1 MGLSKAEA
9 FFKNEEELEIIYPA
23 EVKSVKD
30 KKRTKEM
37 ILKENPEMLLS
48 DYSGPDN
55 NRVRCNLLFFTEHP
69 SSWHTILCSNMTCMR
84 KGGISKGRQ
93 LTLEGDNDT
102 KLTVN
107 LYHNGTV
114 MVQGP
119 ETSLN
124 EFQRNF
130 GNLKKEV
137 QKIKKDPE
145 VKSQAEDEAG
155 TTSVTITDPSSR
167 THGHTSTPASP
178 KIKVLKDN
186 IAELEQDFFLFKEE
200 TTNNLQHLLNLTSHH
215 NVQQTEQLCSAVRH
229 LEEDNKELCQE
240 LRRVREELA
249 RREQHGHTLE
259 RLLEETRTQLHTIQ
273 QQQCVSTQ
281 PHSTPTTTTQHQRRV
296 STQPHSTSTNSTQQS
311 QSSFT
316 PATRQSPQAGWFDK
330 ECQNLR
336 KDLRS
341 LSNKKHRDPANHQTR
356 ATYQQTLK
364 IYKSLLIQKKSDHM
378 KIKLNKIEEAVD
390 QNYFWELWNNL
401 DKSKEAKHIAIHDPN
416 IWTEHFGNLYSQNE
430 PTLTQKHLTSKLHD
444 LEFTTKEQLNHLD
457 NPIAL
462 NELIGKMKSLK
473 NKKSCGLDGISN
485 EMLKHSSF
493 KLKDA
498 ILKLFNLVL
507 KSGHFPEI
515 WKENLI
521 TPIFKRGEK
530 YDPNNYRVSKSM
542 TNELIISVRPKEF
555 VKAAASARL
564 YLISILMNWHQHLIS
579 PLVLA

>member
-130 GNLKKEV
+130 GNLKKEA

-215 NVQQTEQLCSAVRH
+215 SVQQTEQLCSAVRH
-229 LEEDNKELCQE
+229 LEEDNKELRQE

-273 QQQCVSTQ
+273 QQQCVNTQ

-316 PATRQSPQAGWFDK
+316 PATRQSPQAH
-330 ECQNLR
+330 QNLKR
-336 KDLRS
+336 RDSSSSQINPRTTTSSSTSTGREQKSKDNIVILCDSNGHHLDPRRLFPGRSVKKFWCPTSHSALRLLREGALGAPS
-341 LSNKKHRDPANHQTR
+341 HIIIHTGTNDLSTRRVDITKALSNVVRTASRIYPRAKVIISSLLPRRDVPQRIINAINVEIANICAPIPNVHIANHQ
-356 ATYQQTLK
+356 Q
-364 IYKSLLIQKKSDHM
+364 
-378 KIKLNKIEEAVD
+378 
-390 QNYFWELWNNL
+390 
-401 DKSKEAKHIAIHDPN
+401 
-416 IWTEHFGNLYSQNE
+416 
-430 PTLTQKHLTSKLHD
+430 
-444 LEFTTKEQLNHLD
+444 
-457 NPIAL
+457 
-462 NELIGKMKSLK
+462 
-473 NKKSCGLDGISN
+473 
-485 EMLKHSSF
+485 
-493 KLKDA
+493 
-498 ILKLFNLVL
+498 
-507 KSGHFPEI
+507 
-515 WKENLI
+515 I
-521 TPIFKRGEK
+521 T
-530 YDPNNYRVSKSM
+530 
-542 TNELIISVRPKEF
+542 
-555 VKAAASARL
+555 
-564 YLISILMNWHQHLIS
+564 HQHLYDHIHIHREGMRLFAKS
-579 PLVLA
+579 IKASTLNTQKTHPDREERDSYAAVVARRGRSDSTDLVQIQNMLKMICDNLLA

>member
-30 KKRTKEM
+30 KKRTKEL

-130 GNLKKEV
+130 GNLKKEA

-215 NVQQTEQLCSAVRH
+215 KCA
-229 LEEDNKELCQE
+229 
-240 LRRVREELA
+240 
-249 RREQHGHTLE
+249 
-259 RLLEETRTQLHTIQ
+259 
-273 QQQCVSTQ
+273 
-281 PHSTPTTTTQHQRRV
+281 
-296 STQPHSTSTNSTQQS
+296 TN
-311 QSSFT
+311 
-316 PATRQSPQAGWFDK
+316 
-330 ECQNLR
+330 
-336 KDLRS
+336 
-341 LSNKKHRDPANHQTR
+341 
-356 ATYQQTLK
+356 
-364 IYKSLLIQKKSDHM
+364 
-378 KIKLNKIEEAVD
+378 
-390 QNYFWELWNNL
+390 
-401 DKSKEAKHIAIHDPN
+401 
-416 IWTEHFGNLYSQNE
+416 
-430 PTLTQKHLTSKLHD
+430 
-444 LEFTTKEQLNHLD
+444 
-457 NPIAL
+457 
-462 NELIGKMKSLK
+462 
-473 NKKSCGLDGISN
+473 
-485 EMLKHSSF
+485 
-493 KLKDA
+493 
-498 ILKLFNLVL
+498 
-507 KSGHFPEI
+507 
-515 WKENLI
+515 
-521 TPIFKRGEK
+521 
-530 YDPNNYRVSKSM
+530 
-542 TNELIISVRPKEF
+542 
-555 VKAAASARL
+555 
-564 YLISILMNWHQHLIS
+564 
-579 PLVLA
+579 

>member
-130 GNLKKEV
+130 GNLKKEA

-215 NVQQTEQLCSAVRH
+215 SVQQTEQLCSAVRH
-229 LEEDNKELCQE
+229 LEEDNKELRQE

-273 QQQCVSTQ
+273 QQQCVN
-281 PHSTPTTTTQHQRRV
+281 
-296 STQPHSTSTNSTQQS
+296 TQPHSTSTNSTQQS

-316 PATRQSPQAGWFDK
+316 PATRQSPQAH
-330 ECQNLR
+330 QNLKR
-336 KDLRS
+336 RDSSSSQINPRTTTSSSTSTGREQKSKDNIVILCDSNGHHLDPRRLFPGRSVKKFWCPTSHSALRLLREGALGAPS
-341 LSNKKHRDPANHQTR
+341 HIIIHTGTNDLSTRRVDITKALSNVVRTASRIYPRAKVIISSLLPRRDVPQRIINAINVEIANICAPIPNVHIANHQ
-356 ATYQQTLK
+356 Q
-364 IYKSLLIQKKSDHM
+364 
-378 KIKLNKIEEAVD
+378 
-390 QNYFWELWNNL
+390 
-401 DKSKEAKHIAIHDPN
+401 
-416 IWTEHFGNLYSQNE
+416 
-430 PTLTQKHLTSKLHD
+430 
-444 LEFTTKEQLNHLD
+444 
-457 NPIAL
+457 
-462 NELIGKMKSLK
+462 
-473 NKKSCGLDGISN
+473 
-485 EMLKHSSF
+485 
-493 KLKDA
+493 
-498 ILKLFNLVL
+498 
-507 KSGHFPEI
+507 
-515 WKENLI
+515 I
-521 TPIFKRGEK
+521 T
-530 YDPNNYRVSKSM
+530 
-542 TNELIISVRPKEF
+542 
-555 VKAAASARL
+555 
-564 YLISILMNWHQHLIS
+564 HQHLYDHIHIHREGMRLFAKS
-579 PLVLA
+579 IKASTLNTQKTHPDREERDSYAAVVARRGRSDSTDLVQIQNMLKMICDNLLA